1 MKKAFVI
8 SLSAIVLFLSSCSTR
23 TSAINDL
30 RSLTNDIRVYG
41 SEYTVH
47 DWTKVKNEFEKI
59 QGRLQKYDYT
69 PEERAEI
76 GELKG
81 QCVKYF
87 AKGVV
92 TNAAGQIIGISS
104 EIKGI
109 LQGLKK

>member
-1 MKKAFVI
+1 MKKAFII
-8 SLSAIVLFLSSCSTR
+8 SISALALLLSSCSTR
-23 TSAINDL
+23 TSAISDL
-30 RSLTNDIRVYG
+30 RALTSDIRNYG
-41 SEYTVH
+41 SEYTIS
-47 DWTKVKNEFEKI
+47 DWKKVKNEFEKI
-59 QGRLQKYDYT
+59 QDRLSKYDYSAA
-69 PEERAEI
+69 ERQEI

-109 LQGLKK
+109 LEGLKK

>member
-1 MKKAFVI
+1 MKKLLLI
-8 SLSAIVLFLSSCSTR
+8 SLSALALLLSSCSTK
-23 TSAINDL
+23 TSAISDL
-30 RSLTNDIRVYG
+30 RSLTNDIRTYG
-41 SEYTVH
+41 SEYTIR

-59 QGRLQKYDYT
+59 QGRIQKYDYT
-69 PEERAEI
+69 PAERAEI

-87 AKGVV
+87 AQGVI